1 MRISPNLLLCLR
13 NIRIRW
19 VGKGFPIPAQGAAR
33 PQSAE
38 AFLSIKNV
46 FNTDPAP
53 VASGPDGN
61 NIPAYPMTNRNL
73 YDYLGRVYRI
83 GMRVR
88 M

>member
-1 MRISPNLLLCLR
+1 MDASTTYSFDA
-13 NIRIRW
+13 W
-19 VGKGFPIPAQGAAR
+19 GTET
-33 PQSAE
+33 E

-46 FNTDPAP
+46 FNTDPAL

-61 NIPAYPMTNRNL
+61 NTPAYPMTNRNL

-83 GMRVR
+83 GVRVK